1 MTETIKLQ
9 TKYFGEIEY
18 ADKDVVRFPD
28 GLFGFEEERGFLL
41 LPFDGSGGGMLCLQ
55 SVQTPALAFVV
66 LDPFTLKPDYAPEL
80 ERGELK
86 AFGVKEAGELGFYVL
101 CAVKNPVSEST
112 VNLKCP
118 LVVHPETREARQI
131 IMERYEM
138 RHPHVGFPWCR
149 LRAGGSAW
157 PSPRRRKYPSFAA
170 SCWMP
175 NWRTRIPP
183 LRKRP
188 PRNCWGCWAECL
200 FPKSMR
206 KETRNHDE

>member
-66 LDPFTLKPDYAPEL
+66 LDPFTLKPDY
-80 ERGELK
+80 ELK
-86 AFGVKEAGELGFYVL
+86 VFGVREAGELSFYVL

-138 RHPHVGFPWCR
+138 RHPLAEFGR
-149 LRAGGSAW
+149 GEE
-157 PSPRRRKYPSFAA
+157 AA
-170 SCWMP
+170 PC
-175 NWRTRIPP
+175 
-183 LRKRP
+183 
-188 PRNCWGCWAECL
+188 
-200 FPKSMR
+200 
-206 KETRNHDE
+206 

>member
-55 SVQTPALAFVV
+55 SVRTPALAFV
-66 LDPFTLKPDYAPEL
+66 

-138 RHPHVGFPWCR
+138 RHPLAEFGR
-149 LRAGGSAW
+149 GEE
-157 PSPRRRKYPSFAA
+157 AA
-170 SCWMP
+170 PC
-175 NWRTRIPP
+175 
-183 LRKRP
+183 
-188 PRNCWGCWAECL
+188 
-200 FPKSMR
+200 
-206 KETRNHDE
+206 